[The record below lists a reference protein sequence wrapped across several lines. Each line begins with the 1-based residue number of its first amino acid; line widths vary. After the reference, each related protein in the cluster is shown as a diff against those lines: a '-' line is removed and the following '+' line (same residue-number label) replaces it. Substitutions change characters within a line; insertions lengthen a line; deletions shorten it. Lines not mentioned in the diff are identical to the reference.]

1 MSALLAHAEAVA
13 AHTAFYTDIS
23 ARLQQGH
30 WAGVLL
36 QPVGRGEHLPSPL
49 H

>member
-1 MSALLAHAEAVA
+1 MSALLAHAEAVG
-13 AHTAFYTDIS
+13 AHTAVYTDLS